1 MASQTVELLK
11 ECNSGCKMAIN
22 SIDQIMDY
30 VKDAKQME
38 LIHSYEKKHENLE
51 KRIGEQLMLNGAL
64 EEEPGLMASAMS
76 WVSTEMKMMMN
87 QNDSQAA
94 KIMMDGCN
102 MGIQSVAEYLNKYID
117 ASNESRELAKEL
129 LRMEEAFMKDMRQ
142 FL

>member
-22 SIDQIMDY
+22 SMDQVMDY
-30 VKDAKQME
+30 VKDAKQLE

-51 KRIGEQLMLNGAL
+51 EQISEQLILNGAK
-64 EEEPGLMASAMS
+64 EEEPGMMASAIS
-76 WVSTEMKMMMN
+76 WISTEMKMTMN
-87 QNDSQAA
+87 QSDSQVA

-102 MGIQSVAEYLNKYID
+102 MGIQSVAEYLNKYIG
-117 ASNESRELAKEL
+117 ASKESKELAKEL
-129 LRMEEAFMKDMRQ
+129 LKVEESFMREMKQ